1 MKFSAALDVNVVA
14 HEAAD
19 EVNVLLEIEAPAGP
33 STTDRA
39 ATALQVVL
47 DRSGSMQGAPI
58 EGAKQAL
65 IALVQRLDPTD
76 VFGLVTFDNEAQ
88 VVIPAAPLADKADA
102 IERIKAVYPGGST
115 DLSSGYL
122 RGLRELRRATGDADI
137 RGGTVLVISDG
148 HVNAGIRDADQ
159 MADVTAQSARDAIV
173 TSTLGYGHHY
183 DETML
188 SAMARA
194 GNGNH
199 VFADNPDAASAAI
212 AGEVDGLLSK
222 VAQAVSVTVHYEP
235 QVQSLELY
243 NDLPANQIG
252 DGQVMIELGDLYA
265 DEQRKLL
272 LRLGI
277 ESLSALGLAQIARL
291 ELQYVEMPDLVEH
304 TVTVPVMV
312 NVVPGDEATGR
323 VPDPTVESERLFQE
337 AQEHKKKAAEA
348 FEAGDLEAGS
358 AWLTESRLRIDQ
370 ACAVA
375 PDAVAGPIAQER
387 AEIRRMSAMA
397 HEAGAN
403 IMSKMAYHSYHEE
416 NRKRGRRKG

>member
-14 HEAAD
+14 HEATD

-102 IERIKAVYPGGST
+102 IERIKAVYPGEST

-173 TSTLGYGHHY
+173 TSTLGYGRRY

-235 QVQSLELY
+235 QVQSLQLY

-277 ESLSALGLAQIARL
+277 DSLSALGLTQIARL

-323 VPDPTVESERLFQE
+323 VPDPTVQSEKLFQE
-337 AQEHKKKAAEA
+337 AQAAKIEA
-348 FEAGDLEAGS
+348 SRAYESGDIDGGNARLA
-358 AWLTESRLRIDQ
+358 ESRMRLGDAAMI
-370 ACAVA
+370 APVA
-375 PDAVAGPIAQER
+375 AAGAIHDELDDLG
-387 AEIRRMSAMA
+387 RMQAMA
-397 HEAGAN
+397 EETGAQY
-403 IMSKMAYHSYHEE
+403 MSKMTRDSYHQQ

>member
-58 EGAKQAL
+58 DGAKQAL

-173 TSTLGYGHHY
+173 TSTLGYGRRY

-235 QVQSLELY
+235 QVQSLQLY

-277 ESLSALGLAQIARL
+277 DSLSALGLTQIARL

-323 VPDPTVESERLFQE
+323 VPDPTVQSEKLFQE
-337 AQEHKKKAAEA
+337 AQAAKIEA
-348 FEAGDLEAGS
+348 SRAYESGDVDGGNARLA
-358 AWLTESRLRIDQ
+358 ESRMRLDDAAMI
-370 ACAVA
+370 APVA
-375 PDAVAGPIAQER
+375 AAGAIHDELDDLG
-387 AEIRRMSAMA
+387 RMQAMA
-397 HEAGAN
+397 EETGAQY
-403 IMSKMAYHSYHEE
+403 MSKMTRDSYHQQ
-416 NRKRGRRKG
+416 NRKRGRRRS

>member
-14 HEAAD
+14 HEATD

-33 STTDRA
+33 STADRA

-173 TSTLGYGHHY
+173 TSTLGYGRRY

-235 QVQSLELY
+235 QVQSLQLY

-277 ESLSALGLAQIARL
+277 DSLSALGLTQIARL

-323 VPDPTVESERLFQE
+323 VPDPTVQSEKLFQE
-337 AQEHKKKAAEA
+337 AQAAKIEA
-348 FEAGDLEAGS
+348 SRSYESGDIDGGNARLA
-358 AWLTESRLRIDQ
+358 ESRMRLDDAAMI
-370 ACAVA
+370 APVA
-375 PDAVAGPIAQER
+375 AAGAIHDELDDLS
-387 AEIRRMSAMA
+387 RMQAMA
-397 HEAGAN
+397 EETGAQY
-403 IMSKMAYHSYHEE
+403 MSKMTRDSYHQQ
-416 NRKRGRRKG
+416 NRKRGRRKS